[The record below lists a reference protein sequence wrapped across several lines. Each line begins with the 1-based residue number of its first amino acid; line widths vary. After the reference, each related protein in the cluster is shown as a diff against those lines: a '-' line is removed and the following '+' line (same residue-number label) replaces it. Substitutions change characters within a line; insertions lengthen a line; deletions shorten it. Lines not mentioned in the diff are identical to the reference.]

1 MPSEQ
6 DKLQERFISKS
17 DDWCDKAISELDI
30 PSDTLI
36 AMVVRGEE
44 TIIPDGK
51 TVLYDKDIVLM
62 YR

>member
-17 DDWCDKAISELDI
+17 D
-30 PSDTLI
+30 TLI
-36 AMVVRGEE
+36 AMVVHGEE

-51 TVLYDKDIVLM
+51 TVLYDKDIV
-62 YR
+62 